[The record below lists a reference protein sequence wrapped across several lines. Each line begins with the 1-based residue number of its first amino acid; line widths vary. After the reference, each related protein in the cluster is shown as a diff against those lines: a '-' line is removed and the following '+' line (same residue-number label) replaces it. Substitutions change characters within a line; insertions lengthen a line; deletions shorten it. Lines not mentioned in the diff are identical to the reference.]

1 MLDAIVANE
10 GEPDVVQLSGGEP
23 TIHPQFFDILATA
36 RKRPIKHLM
45 INTNGVRIAQDFEFV
60 EKLAQ
65 SGLHGL
71 EIYLQF
77 DSLNNEVTQTLRG
90 ADLSRI
96 RKQALDNLNRVGL
109 STTLVVTVA
118 KGVNDH
124 DIGNIIRFAT
134 KQPCVRGV
142 TLQPIQFAGRTE
154 NVNSKNRLTVSEIR
168 RKIIEQSNIFST
180 DDIMPVPC
188 NPDTLAMAYAFKDD
202 SGIVPLTRYLDPKTL
217 VENANNT
224 IVFEHDH
231 NLKNHI
237 FKLFSTNH
245 SPESQANCLSELM
258 CCLPE
263 IAAPQQFG
271 YQNVFRILIVQFMDA
286 ENLDIRSLKKSC
298 IHFATPDGKLIPFES
313 YNLFYRPEMAAKLT
327 NIRNKIDTSN
337 MLWQTK

>member
-1 MLDAIVANE
+1 MDKWCPNHGMQRVLISDDVDYYRLGREVFVKRPEMPQRFNTEMHYGCPYDCGLCPDHMQHSCLSIVEINRACNLNCPVCFASSGTHQTEHYPLEIVEKMLDAIVANE

-168 RKIIEQSNIFST
+168 RKIIEQHA
-180 DDIMPVPC
+180 C
-188 NPDTLAMAYAFKDD
+188 
-202 SGIVPLTRYLDPKTL
+202 
-217 VENANNT
+217 
-224 IVFEHDH
+224 
-231 NLKNHI
+231 
-237 FKLFSTNH
+237 
-245 SPESQANCLSELM
+245 
-258 CCLPE
+258 
-263 IAAPQQFG
+263 
-271 YQNVFRILIVQFMDA
+271 
-286 ENLDIRSLKKSC
+286 SL
-298 IHFATPDGKLIPFES
+298 
-313 YNLFYRPEMAAKLT
+313 
-327 NIRNKIDTSN
+327 
-337 MLWQTK
+337 